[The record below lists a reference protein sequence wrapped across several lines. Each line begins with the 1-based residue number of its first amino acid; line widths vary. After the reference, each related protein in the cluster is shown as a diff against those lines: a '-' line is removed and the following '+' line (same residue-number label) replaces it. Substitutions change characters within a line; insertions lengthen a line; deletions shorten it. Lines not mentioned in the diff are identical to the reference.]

1 MKTFTVNEND
11 AGQRLDKYLSKCTE
25 GMPKSLL
32 YKYIRK
38 KRVKVNGAR
47 AHEGDI
53 LSVGDTVE
61 LWIPDEFFRDKAGTY
76 DAASLARVK
85 VKPEVIYEDENILLC
100 DKRPGVLVHLG
111 DEGDKNRAEGSERET
126 LIYALTAYLAA
137 KGEYVPEN
145 ERSFAPAL
153 CNRIDRNTG
162 GIVILAKNAS
172 ALRQMNEAIRENRV
186 TKRYLCAVHGKL
198 SGEATC
204 KAWHSKDYRTNTV
217 RITAE
222 RVPGSKEIVTR
233 VRALQY
239 EPEKDL
245 TLCEVGLVTGR
256 THQIRAHLAFLG
268 HPLLG
273 EGKYAKNAEDRKM
286 GYSSQAL
293 YSAAVSFDFPEA
305 GDGADL
311 TGLNGRIFRADPAN
325 IAFLALFP
333 GFRADTWPGKQP
345 GSRAEM

>member
-1 MKTFTVNEND
+1 MKTFTVNAND

-53 LSVGDTVE
+53 LSAGDTVE
-61 LWIPDEFFRDKAGTY
+61 LWIPDEFFAEKSADAY
-76 DAASLARVK
+76 DSAVLSRVK
-85 VKPEVIYEDENILLC
+85 LRPAVVYEDENILLC
-100 DKRPGVLVHLG
+100 DKKPGILCHLG
-111 DEGDKNRAEGSERET
+111 DEGDRNRADGSERET
-126 LIYALTAYLAA
+126 LIYALTAYLVA
-137 KGEYVPEN
+137 KGEYVPED

-186 TKRYLCAVHGKL
+186 SKRYLCAVHGRL
-198 SGEATC
+198 TGEAEL
-204 KAWHSKDYRTNTV
+204 KAWHRKDSRTNTV
-217 RITAE
+217 AVTAQ
-222 RVPGSKEIVTR
+222 RLPGSKEIVTR
-233 VRALQY
+233 YRALTY
-239 EPEKDL
+239 DTKHDL
-245 TLCEVGLVTGR
+245 TLCGVTLVTGR
-256 THQIRAHLAFLG
+256 THQIRAHMAFIG

-273 EGKYAKNAEDRKM
+273 EGKYAKNAEDRKL
-286 GYSSQAL
+286 GFSSQAL

-311 TGLNGRIFRADPAN
+311 TGLNGRVFRVDPAN
-325 IAFLALFP
+325 VDFLRLFP
-333 GFRADTWPGKQP
+333 SFRFEDWPD
-345 GSRAEM
+345 M

>member
-1 MKTFTVNEND
+1 MKTFTVNAND

-53 LSVGDTVE
+53 LSPGDTVE
-61 LWIPDEFFRDKAGTY
+61 LWIPDEFFREKAGSY
-76 DAASLARVK
+76 DSDSLAHVK

-186 TKRYLCAVHGKL
+186 SKRYLCAVHGKM
-198 SGEATC
+198 SGEETYR
-204 KAWHSKDYRTNTV
+204 AWHSKDYRTNTV
-217 RITAE
+217 RITADKI
-222 RVPGSKEIVTR
+222 PGAKEIVTR
-233 VRALQY
+233 VRALSY

-273 EGKYAKNAEDRKM
+273 EGKYAKNAGDRRM
-286 GYSSQAL
+286 GYAAQAL
-293 YSAAVSFDFPEA
+293 CSAAVSFDFPES

-311 TGLNGRIFRADPAN
+311 TSLNGRVFCVNLSN
-325 IAFLALFP
+325 IRFLSLFP
-333 GFRADTWPGKQP
+333 GFDPEGWPEN
-345 GSRAEM
+345 RT

>member
-1 MKTFTVNEND
+1 MKTFTVNAND
-11 AGQRLDKYLSKCTE
+11 AGQRLDKFLAKCTE

-53 LSVGDTVE
+53 LAQGDTVE
-61 LWIPDEFFRDKAGTY
+61 LWIPDEFFRERSGGADDY
-76 DAASLARVK
+76 DPALLSRVK
-85 VKPEVIYEDENILLC
+85 LRPDIVYEDGNILLC
-100 DKRPGVLVHLG
+100 DKKPGILCHLG
-111 DEGDKNRAEGSERET
+111 DEGDKNLAEASERET

-137 KGEYVPEN
+137 KGEYVPADEH
-145 ERSFAPAL
+145 SFAPAL

-186 TKRYLCAVHGKL
+186 RKRYLCAVHGRL
-198 SGEATC
+198 TGEAELI
-204 KAWHSKDYRTNTV
+204 AWHRKDYRTNTV
-217 RITAE
+217 AVTKE
-222 RVPGSKEIVTR
+222 RLPGSKEIVTR
-233 VRALQY
+233 YRALGY
-239 EPEKDL
+239 DPKRDL
-245 TLCEVGLVTGR
+245 TLCGVTLVTGR
-256 THQIRAHLAFLG
+256 THQIRAHMAFIG

-286 GYSSQAL
+286 GFSSQAL

-311 TGLNGRIFRADPAN
+311 TGLNGRVFRVDPKN
-325 IAFLALFP
+325 VDFLLLFP
-333 GFRADTWPGKQP
+333 DFSFEAWT
-345 GSRAEM
+345 EL